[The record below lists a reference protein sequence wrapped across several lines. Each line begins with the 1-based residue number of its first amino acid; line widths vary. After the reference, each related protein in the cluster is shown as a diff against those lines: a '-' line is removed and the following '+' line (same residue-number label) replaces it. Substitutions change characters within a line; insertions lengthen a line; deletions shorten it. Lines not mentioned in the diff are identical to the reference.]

1 MTEDRLIPPQ
11 ETPRRPSTRKDKL
24 EPLTGE
30 VSKIIGSGENAQHS
44 IVYKTI
50 AWSFTTGVAFSLM
63 QFFYVI
69 YAGKENPLDSIK
81 GVWSIFIPVITLS
94 LGYIFGKSSK

>member
-1 MTEDRLIPPQ
+1 MSEDKLVPPP
-11 ETPRRPSTRKDKL
+11 ETPRKPAARKDRL
-24 EPLTGE
+24 QPVLGE

-50 AWSFTTGVAFSLM
+50 GWSFAAGVFFSLLG
-63 QFFYVI
+63 FAYSAYCGSTDPI
-69 YAGKENPLDSIK
+69 DSLK

-94 LGYIFGKSSK
+94 LGYLFGRSGR

>member
-1 MTEDRLIPPQ
+1 MSEGKLIPPQ
-11 ETPRRPSTRKDKL
+11 DAPKRTTSRRDRL
-24 EPLTGE
+24 EPLSGE

-50 AWSFTTGVAFSLM
+50 AWSFTTGVVFSVM
-63 QFFYVI
+63 VFVYVV